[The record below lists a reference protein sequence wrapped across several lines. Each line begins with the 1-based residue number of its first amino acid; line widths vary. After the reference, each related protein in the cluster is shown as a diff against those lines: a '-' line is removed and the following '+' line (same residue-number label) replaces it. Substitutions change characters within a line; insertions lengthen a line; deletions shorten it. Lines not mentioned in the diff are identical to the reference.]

1 MDINWKVGTWLLEE
15 QSSSKQVYWNIGIYI
30 IEERSSSKQEYWK
43 IGKLDHI
50 S

>member
-1 MDINWKVGTWLLEE
+1 MDINWKVGTWFLGER
-15 QSSSKQVYWNIGIYI
+15 SSSKQEYWNIGIHI

-43 IGKLDHI
+43 IGKLDNI